1 MKIKKIPMR
10 TCVITREKCEKKDLI
25 RVVRTPEQEVKVD
38 ETGKM
43 NGKGAYLKKDKEV
56 IKKAKQ
62 NKILEKI
69 SSQEDKQKK
78 LLVEFKKLEN
88 KFNKASLI
96 RNEVGQ
102 MGRAISKYMLSG
114 ISNIASV
121 NFSCHLVLSLLKLTS
136 FITSESLFSNFTFLC
151 FI

>member
-38 ETGKM
+38 KTGKM
-43 NGKGAYLKKDKEV
+43 NGKGAYLKKDIEV

-69 SSQEDKQKK
+69 LEVKVEDNIYDE
-78 LLVEFKKLEN
+78 LINLVK
-88 KFNKASLI
+88 
-96 RNEVGQ
+96 
-102 MGRAISKYMLSG
+102 
-114 ISNIASV
+114 
-121 NFSCHLVLSLLKLTS
+121 
-136 FITSESLFSNFTFLC
+136 
-151 FI
+151 